1 MNEPNDH
8 GTLTLTK
15 IQETKL
21 LLKRPW
27 NKRIVSLIKSAIP
40 IYNFIL
46 CCYLLFMI
54 AWHKDVRKNIE
65 MGYYLIGYSRG
76 ANNIL
81 HSIKDT
87 TGSVLANYNLTRH
100 ADSIAIAKD
109 IYK

>member
-1 MNEPNDH
+1 
-8 GTLTLTK
+8 
-15 IQETKL
+15 
-21 LLKRPW
+21 
-27 NKRIVSLIKSAIP
+27 
-40 IYNFIL
+40 
-46 CCYLLFMI
+46 
-54 AWHKDVRKNIE
+54 